1 MIIFVYLLHPLLKR
15 LFVKKNC
22 INKRLNFKQKCLDE
36 LFQLFVS
43 QIAPSFTH
51 SKTILLLLNLKK
63 SRAFFKS
70 IYVSLNILFLVIFV
84 LGRPMY
90 IERYPEKNI
99 FIESWKCVTVN
110 RRAASIA
117 LWGGETCRPFRKL

>member
-63 SRAFFKS
+63 KSGFFK
-70 IYVSLNILFLVIFV
+70 IDICFTEYFVSSHL
-84 LGRPMY
+84 
-90 IERYPEKNI
+90 
-99 FIESWKCVTVN
+99 
-110 RRAASIA
+110 RAWS
-117 LWGGETCRPFRKL
+117 PDVH